1 MNTFIELLCSGDN
14 VPPHSK
20 VEGVEIFPSLPLV
33 NFLSLLIVACQR
45 GAAEFFNGLKK
56 QYSQA
61 LDEVPWNDVPPQNS
75 GNANGRLLQR
85 LERFGLIL
93 KFLNNRGI

>member
-1 MNTFIELLCSGDN
+1 MCLQNLRDAQVSLNTFIELLCSGDN
-14 VPPHSK
+14 VPPHRK

-56 QYSQA
+56 QYSQV
-61 LDEVPWNDVPPQNS
+61 LDEVSWNDVPPTS
-75 GNANGRLLQR
+75 EGKLMVGTC
-85 LERFGLIL
+85 
-93 KFLNNRGI
+93 